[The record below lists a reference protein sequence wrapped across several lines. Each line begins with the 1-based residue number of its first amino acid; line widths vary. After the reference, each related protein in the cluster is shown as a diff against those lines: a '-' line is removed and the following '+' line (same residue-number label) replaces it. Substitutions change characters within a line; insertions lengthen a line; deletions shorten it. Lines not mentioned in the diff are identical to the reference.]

1 MKVYFTPIKIAVS
14 GSRLSATEFFHYL
27 INSYRGEADFRSV
40 NKEVKFKF
48 FEDSQVFIVVA
59 LTTKEL
65 KNFCEGDDTGADFVW
80 KMSGDLTNKIAETNI
95 LILSKIN
102 FAGAYLHNEGSVRIN
117 NFESKL
123 RWMFRKIL
131 KNQYGK
137 SKRDEK
143 FSIERLVDS
152 DDILRKVS
160 RLSEI
165 DQINATFTNPTTKQ
179 RLNGSVFKDTQS
191 IRVTQR
197 VGSYSLK
204 SLAKRKEISEYLE
217 DLIKGGGGNVSIRGV
232 LSGSLAGETIGVA
245 DAVNS
250 IYAME
255 YSEYISELDGT
266 SLSKFVGSEL
276 FEKVKKKVLDSALVQ
291 KA

>member
-14 GSRLSATEFFHYL
+14 GSRLTTTEFFDYL
-27 INSYRGEADFRSV
+27 INNYKGESDFRSV
-40 NKEVKFKF
+40 DKEVKFKF
-48 FEDSQVFIVVA
+48 FEDPQAFIVVA

-65 KNFCEGDDTGADFVW
+65 KSFCEGEDTGADFVW
-80 KMSGDLTNKIAETNI
+80 KMSGDLTNKIAETNV
-95 LILSKIN
+95 LILSKRN

-117 NFESKL
+117 TFESKL
-123 RWMFRKIL
+123 RWTFRKIL
-131 KNQYGK
+131 KAQYGK

-152 DDILRKVS
+152 DDILKKVS

-165 DQINATFTNPTTKQ
+165 EEINATFSHPATKK
-179 RLNGSVFKDTQS
+179 RMNNSIFKGTQS
-191 IRVTQR
+191 MRVTQR

-204 SLAKRKEISEYLE
+204 SLTKRKEISEYLE
-217 DLIKGGGGNVSIRGV
+217 DLIKGGGANVSIRGTI
-232 LSGSLAGETIGVA
+232 SGSLAGETIGVA

-255 YSEYISELDGT
+255 YSDYISALDGI
-266 SLSKFVGSEL
+266 SLSQFIESKL
-276 FEKVKKKVLDSALVQ
+276 FEMAKEKVLTSTLVKKA
-291 KA
+291 